1 MKIER
6 TFNENSNIK
15 LDDIITSLIKEK
27 IQTSLKDYY
36 DSLLSDDLNNDFNG
50 GKISC

>member
-15 LDDIITSLIKEK
+15 LDDILKSIVDKHVYKSIDDFFKDLNIKE
-27 IQTSLKDYY
+27 I
-36 DSLLSDDLNNDFNG
+36 DSIRKGVFTL
-50 GKISC
+50 C